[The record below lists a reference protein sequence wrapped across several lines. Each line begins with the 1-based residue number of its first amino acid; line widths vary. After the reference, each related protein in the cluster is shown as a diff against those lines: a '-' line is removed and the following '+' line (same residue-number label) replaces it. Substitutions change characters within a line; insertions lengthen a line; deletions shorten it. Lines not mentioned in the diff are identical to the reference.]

1 MNVANI
7 TAEAINQGLTRG
19 FQSWPAKLLCD
30 WLGILVRGLASGV
43 TLEAARYVRWRSIK
57 YRHWLCSFALPA
69 AMVDTANT
77 AFRRQVFCR
86 DLDSGF
92 CGSKIQVF
100 PDGDLGD
107 FVAKN

>member
-7 TAEAINQGLTRG
+7 TAVRSNQPRLTRG

-69 AMVDTANT
+69 AMVDTAKT
-77 AFRRQVFCR
+77 PHSADKFFA
-86 DLDSGF
+86 G
-92 CGSKIQVF
+92 I
-100 PDGDLGD
+100 
-107 FVAKN
+107 